1 MRKVLMLVIPLMIFS
16 ILNFNKVNAATDFGS
31 LVNLDKDFT
40 VKFSLEVDEKSLDE
54 IIILEMGA
62 DGLYHQYINFKTYV
76 SNENPNTI
84 IIDNQ
89 GLFKSNNDYLLIID
103 GVKSTKGRS
112 LKEFQIYK
120 FKTIFVEEEMPDEI
134 ENSKDLFEKRNDW
147 NYKKTEN
154 LDFYINDFNMENYF
168 YIYESSDKIF
178 NQIEEYFNVNIKN
191 GYTIYLHEGE
201 FEGKVAN
208 YDSGNNI
215 IYIRPENF
223 GNINRN
229 QDVRYHFAHES
240 VHAVMDERWNLPLIM
255 QNRYNIWLVEGY
267 AEYVAKQKVEFDV
280 CTSCG
285 TLKKLKSNVKEY
297 GDYIR
302 THRGYTAVSMIN
314 SFNDFEM
321 SIKYMDYY
329 LMESMVYYLIE
340 QYGVDSIISI
350 TDYLAKGHVTADVL
364 KTVLNKTETEIISEW
379 KKYFN
384 I

>member
-1 MRKVLMLVIPLMIFS
+1 MRKILMLVIPLMIFS
-16 ILNFNKVNAATDFGS
+16 ILNFNKANAATDFGS

-54 IIILEMGA
+54 IIILEMGD

-76 SNENPNTI
+76 SSENPKAV

-103 GVKSTKGRS
+103 GVKSTKGNI

-120 FKTIFVEEEMPDEI
+120 FKTIFVKGEMPHPVEDPK
-134 ENSKDLFEKRNDW
+134 NVFEKRNGW
-147 NYKKTEN
+147 NYTKTEN
-154 LDFYINDFNMENYF
+154 LDFYINNFNMEKYF
-168 YIYESSDKIF
+168 YIYKDSDKIF
-178 NQIEEYFNVNIKN
+178 NQIKKYFNVNIEN
-191 GYTIYLHEGE
+191 GYSIYLHDGE

-208 YDSGNNI
+208 YDSNNNI

-223 GNINRN
+223 GNVNRN

-255 QNRYNIWLVEGY
+255 RNQSNNWLVEGY
-267 AEYVAKQKVEFDV
+267 AEYVAKQKVAFDT

-285 TLKKLKSNVKEY
+285 TLKKLKSDVKEY

-302 THRGYTAVSMIN
+302 THRGYMAVSMIN
-314 SFNDFEM
+314 SFDDFEM

-329 LMESMVYYLIE
+329 LMESMVYYIIE

-350 TDYLAKGHVTADVL
+350 TDYLAKGNITADAL